1 MLAERMKTFMPS
13 SILDTEVKAKELRAR
28 GYNVISFGA
37 GIPDFDTPE
46 HIKNAAS
53 LAMLQGRTKLTEAA
67 GIPEL
72 RAAVCTK
79 LKRDNGLD
87 YEPTDIIICSG
98 AKHALFNI
106 MMVLVNPGDEVIIPS
121 PFWVSYPEQ
130 VRLLGGVPVRIETEE
145 AAGFDL
151 DVERVRSAVTPR
163 TKVIIVNSPNNPTGA
178 VFSRQVLGALSELAV
193 ERNLWI
199 VSDDTY
205 EGLSFDGRPPSI
217 ASFGPEM
224 KARTM
229 IVNSCSKTYAMTGW
243 RIGYA
248 AGPRF
253 VVQAIAAVQGQ
264 VTVCPSSVGQ
274 WAAVEALTGPQD
286 EARRM
291 KEELDRRR
299 RILTDRLNTLPGIS
313 CRMPKGTFYAFA
325 NITGLWGR
333 RTTDGQSL
341 KGSVGVANFFL
352 EHAHVA
358 VVPGLDFGSDRHVRI
373 SFGIS
378 EELIREGVDRMSG
391 AISRLS

>member
-1 MLAERMKTFMPS
+1 VLAERIKTFRPS
-13 SILDTEVKAKELRAR
+13 SILDTEVKAKELRAK

-46 HIKNAAS
+46 HIKNAATQ
-53 LAMLQGRTKLTEAA
+53 AMLQGRTKLTDAA

-130 VRLLGGVPVRIETEE
+130 VRLLGGVPVNIETEE
-145 AAGFDL
+145 ATGFDL
-151 DVERVRSAVTPR
+151 EVERLRSAVTPR
-163 TKVIIVNSPNNPTGA
+163 TKVVIVNSPNNPTGA
-178 VFSRQVLGALSELAV
+178 VFSRQVLYALSELAV

-199 VSDDTY
+199 VSDETY
-205 EGLSFDGRPPSI
+205 EGLSFEGRPTSI
-217 ASFGPEM
+217 GSFGPEM
-224 KARTM
+224 KARTL

-248 AGPRF
+248 AGPRL

-291 KEELDRRR
+291 NEELDRRR
-299 RILTDRLNTLPGIS
+299 RILMDKLNTLPGIS
-313 CRMPKGTFYAFA
+313 CRMPQGTFYAFA
-325 NITGLWGR
+325 NIAGLWGR
-333 RTTDGQSL
+333 RTPDGQSL
-341 KGSVGVANFFL
+341 KGSVDVANFFL

-373 SFGIS
+373 SFGVG
-378 EELIREGVDRMSG
+378 EELIREGVDRMG
-391 AISRLS
+391 AAISRLS